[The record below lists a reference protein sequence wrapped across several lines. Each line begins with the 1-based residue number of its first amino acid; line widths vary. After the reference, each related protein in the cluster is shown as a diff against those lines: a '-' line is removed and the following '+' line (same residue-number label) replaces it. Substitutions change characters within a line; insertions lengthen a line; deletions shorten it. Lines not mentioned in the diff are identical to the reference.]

1 MDKMLKRTL
10 EVDSIVLDFG
20 SKRVLQSVY
29 FKSETGKITGLLGRN
44 GSGKTC
50 LLNILFGELEATQQ
64 TILIDGKHVS
74 GKWRNPTDIKYLPQ
88 FEIIP
93 KSKSMKRVFN
103 DFELDFDD
111 FLTFFP
117 GYKKYYKAAF
127 EQFSKGNRRIIEI
140 YAILAA
146 KSGFCMLDEPFS
158 QVMPIHI
165 HAIKELILREKQNKG
180 IIVTDH
186 LYKHIIDI
194 CDDLYVINNG
204 QVYLTTDTS
213 DLVKHAYVRSV

>member
-1 MDKMLKRTL
+1 MDIPPKRTL

-20 SKRVLQSVY
+20 PKRVLQSVY
-29 FKSETGKITGLLGRN
+29 LKSETGKITGLLGRN

-64 TILIDGKHVS
+64 SIRIDGEYLT
-74 GKWRNPTDIKYLPQ
+74 GKSRNPKFIRYLPQ

-93 KSKSMKRVFN
+93 KSISLKRVFS

-111 FLTFFP
+111 FLIFFP
-117 GYKKYYKAAF
+117 GYIKYYKAAF

-140 YAILAA
+140 YAILA
-146 KSGFCMLDEPFS
+146 SQTGFCLLDEPFS

-165 HAIKELILREKQNKG
+165 KAIKELILREKQHKG

-213 DLVKHAYVRSV
+213 DLVKHEYVKSI